1 VFLRA
6 GGPQVDCGSDVRVG
20 TGGAPLHFLIRMAGG
35 PKVDCGSDVRVP
47 HPSGLRVRVLH
58 FSETLKPRDRRDV
71 FHLLNFPA
79 IFRVE

>member
-1 VFLRA
+1 MFPDLSLA
-6 GGPQVDCGSDVRVG
+6 GGPQ
-20 TGGAPLHFLIRMAGG
+20 
-35 PKVDCGSDVRVP
+35 VDCGSDVRVP